1 MDIYR
6 FFVLDVGGRI
16 SLGEDWLCMSDRAA
30 LARARALAETYAEV
44 AVWRD
49 GRPIGVLPDAES
61 WGPGGN

>member
-1 MDIYR
+1 M
-6 FFVLDVGGRI
+6 
-16 SLGEDWLCMSDRAA
+16 GEDWLCMSDRAA

-61 WGPGGN
+61 WGPGGS